1 MIEFQAYN
9 WSNGIPIVEVM
20 FVILFVKVFC
30 NMVNSLDESPFKPAK
45 STLESHLRP

>member
-9 WSNGIPIVEVM
+9 LFSFVEVM
-20 FVILFVKVFC
+20 FVILFVKLFC

-45 STLESHLRP
+45 SKLESHLRP

>member
-20 FVILFVKVFC
+20 FVILFVKLFC
-30 NMVNSLDESPFKPAK
+30 NMVSSLEESPFDSIK
-45 STLESHLRP
+45 